1 MYKRAPQS
9 FVSSGDGYNRRFD
22 EVLTDFECQ
31 KRCVDDTLI
40 FDENLESHWWRSM
53 NFLETVGCAG
63 IVLNPAKFKF
73 CKKVVDFAG
82 FRLSERDIDPLP
94 KYVEAIKNFPTPSSI
109 TDIRSWFGLHQ
120 VAHYAQLRDLMAP
133 FKKFLSPK
141 VKFEW
146 NESLDQEFE
155 ESKRLIVEAIQD
167 GVRIFDVSK
176 KTCLR
181 TDWSK
186 KGIGYYLSQKHCDCA
201 SELPGC
207 CEEGWLITLCGSR
220 FLQQAEQRYAAIEG
234 EALAVAWALEQ
245 TKFFTMG
252 CDNLGVVTDH
262 QPLCKIFGDRMLDE
276 SCTYKSC
283 TYLVPCTYNGQS
295 E

>member
-1 MYKRAPQS
+1 M
-9 FVSSGDGYNRRFD
+9 
-22 EVLTDFECQ
+22 
-31 KRCVDDTLI
+31 
-40 FDENLESHWWRSM
+40 
-53 NFLETVGCAG
+53 
-63 IVLNPAKFKF
+63 
-73 CKKVVDFAG
+73 
-82 FRLSERDIDPLP
+82 
-94 KYVEAIKNFPTPSSI
+94 EAIKNFPTPSTI
-109 TDIRSWFGLHQ
+109 TDIRSWFGPVHQ

-155 ESKRLIVEAIQD
+155 EFKRLIVEAIQD
-167 GVRIFDVSK
+167 GVRIFDVSR

-207 CEEGWLITLCGSR
+207 CEEGWLITLSR

-252 CDNLGVVTDH
+252 CNNLVVVTDH

-276 SCTYKSC
+276 IVNSHLFRLKQRNFSLEIFNC
-283 TYLVPCTYNGQS
+283 LDAR
-295 E
+295 